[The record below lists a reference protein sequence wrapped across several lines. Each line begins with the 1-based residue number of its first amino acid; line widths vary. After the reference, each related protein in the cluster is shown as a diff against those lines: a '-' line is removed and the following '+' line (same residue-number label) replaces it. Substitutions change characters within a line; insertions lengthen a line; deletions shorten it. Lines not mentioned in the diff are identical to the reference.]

1 MTMDEI
7 LGMAVKR
14 RIQQGH
20 AISWSLLESPE
31 IVKRGDIVTLL
42 IRANGFS
49 ASAQGKAM
57 ENGIKGQQI
66 KVENNSSGKII
77 EGIVIESGVVETNLK
92 IN

>member
-42 IRANGFS
+42 IRTNGFS